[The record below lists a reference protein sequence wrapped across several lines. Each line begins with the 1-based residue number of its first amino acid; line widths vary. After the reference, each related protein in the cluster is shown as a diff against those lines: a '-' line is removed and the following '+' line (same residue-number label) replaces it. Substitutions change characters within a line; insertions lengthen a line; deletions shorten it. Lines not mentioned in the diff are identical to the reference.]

1 MANLRRT
8 LIGVI
13 LLALLATGCREVLQS
28 IPTIASLPS
37 ATPQPVVRATLPPTW
52 TITATYTP
60 SATPTITPSPTRS
73 LTPTPTAS
81 DTPTATATPT
91 ATPTLR
97 PTITPR
103 PIIPPRQPFG
113 FDSGAPA
120 GVSEIEARLW
130 ALPIVPGVTRRA
142 WTIFAAGQQ
151 LGNQANVFVRVG
163 DCHTATGAFM
173 EPFGTPGRYDLGP
186 YPDLQATI
194 GFFSSSPRPGV
205 DTSFH
210 QTSLAASS
218 AFNAAAVMDP
228 IWANPA
234 FCQPNK
240 SPLLCEYRL
249 MRPSVA
255 IIMLG
260 SVDVQIYDAFT
271 FQTWLTTV
279 VQATIDQGIIP
290 VLTTFPTGPNYNEP
304 AALQYNGIILDT
316 AQAADIPVIN
326 LWRAARGLP
335 EGGLQ
340 EDDFHLTARDDN
352 FISFAGDE
360 HVYTQTLRNLLSL
373 LTLETLRQNVLA
385 G

>member
-1 MANLRRT
+1 MKTRRT
-8 LIGVI
+8 LIGLV

-28 IPTIASLPS
+28 IPTIASLPT
-37 ATPQPVVRATLPPTW
+37 ATPQPVVPATLPPTW
-52 TITATYTP
+52 TPTYTYTP
-60 SATPTITPSPTRS
+60 SATPTITPSQTPT
-73 LTPTPTAS
+73 LTPTPTTT
-81 DTPTATATPT
+81 DTPTSTATPT
-91 ATPTLR
+91 ATNTLP

-103 PIIPPRQPFG
+103 PILPPRQPLG
-113 FDSGAPA
+113 FDGGAPA
-120 GVSEIEARLW
+120 GASTIETRLW
-130 ALPIVPGVTRRA
+130 TLPIVPTVTRRS

-186 YPDLQATI
+186 YTELQATI
-194 GFFSSSPRPGV
+194 GFFSAAPRPGV

-234 FCQPNK
+234 FCEANE

-271 FQTWLTTV
+271 FQTWLNNV

-304 AALQYNGIILDT
+304 AALQYNGIIVDA
-316 AQAADIPVIN
+316 AQAEDIPVIN
-326 LWRAARGLP
+326 LWRAARFLP

-340 EDDFHLTARDDN
+340 EDDFHLTAREDN
-352 FISFAGDE
+352 DISFAGDE

-373 LTLETLRQNVLA
+373 LTLETLRENVLQ